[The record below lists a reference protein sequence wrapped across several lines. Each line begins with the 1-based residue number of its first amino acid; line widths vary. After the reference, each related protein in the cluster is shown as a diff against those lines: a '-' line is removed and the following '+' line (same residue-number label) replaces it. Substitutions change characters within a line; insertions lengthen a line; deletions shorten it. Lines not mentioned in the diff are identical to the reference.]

1 MQRPY
6 GRAEISVAGAQGEMK
21 PSGIGRGRMV
31 QLVGVCEDLGALMKR
46 VETHPNIKKRAD
58 LRDLNFFEILKN
70 ILQPARIYPVNKP
83 SCSHKNVHCTSVC
96 DIFKM

>member
-31 QLVGVCEDLGALMKR
+31 QLVGVCEDLGALYEKGGNTPKYQEEGGLER
-46 VETHPNIKKRAD
+46 FK
-58 LRDLNFFEILKN
+58 FF
-70 ILQPARIYPVNKP
+70 
-83 SCSHKNVHCTSVC
+83 
-96 DIFKM
+96 